1 MNIHAIVVTGNENEI
16 DGFAAFRMGETTIR
30 VIRELE
36 NGLTVFLPLGVI
48 RLLTVTSTDA
58 LLRIPWRMRLLS
70 LRRLAFAAHLG
81 TSEILTELRVLLVR
95 LT

>member
-1 MNIHAIVVTGNENEI
+1 
-16 DGFAAFRMGETTIR
+16 
-30 VIRELE
+30 
-36 NGLTVFLPLGVI
+36 VFLPLGVI

-70 LRRLAFAAHLG
+70 LSRLAFATKLG
-81 TSEILTELRVLLVR
+81 TSEILTELRVLLIR